1 MKDFNEYRNKF
12 EKLAKETLNRVFE
25 VSAEE
30 MGDEAPELIKEWR
43 EVDGD
48 EGFLWMEEAIEEV
61 LEKVAF
67 DINQV
72 VQEKMDN
79 LPDTGHEAYMAEFK
93 EE

>member
-43 EVDGD
+43 EKGD
-48 EGFLWMEEAIEEV
+48 EGFQWMIEAIEEV

-72 VQEKMDN
+72 VQERMDY
-79 LPDTGHEAYMAEFK
+79 LPDPDHEAYIAEFK